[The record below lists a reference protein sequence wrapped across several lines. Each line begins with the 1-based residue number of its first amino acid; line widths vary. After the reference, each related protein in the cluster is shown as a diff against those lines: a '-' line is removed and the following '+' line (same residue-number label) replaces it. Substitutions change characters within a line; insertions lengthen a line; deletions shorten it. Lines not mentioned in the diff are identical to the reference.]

1 MLICLAKGIEM
12 TKKKGTA
19 GRGRGRAKK
28 LILKKETIR
37 DLSPKKAGKDVKGG
51 LWGPV
56 YPTMACKTQGC
67 DSTPYG
73 LCGPTAPCGA
83 SGGIGCRFP

>member
-1 MLICLAKGIEM
+1 M

-19 GRGRGRAKK
+19 GKGRVKK
-28 LILKKETIR
+28 LKLKRETIR
-37 DLSPKKAGKDVKGG
+37 DLSPKKAGKDVKG

-56 YPTMACKTQGC
+56 YPTTACKTQGC
-67 DSTPYG
+67 DSTPFG